1 MPEILKNNSGETN
14 WNLIISA
21 FFAGAIL
28 LLQQFQTYRI
38 AEIKAQAEV
47 NKQQLLTADEIETK
61 IEKHI
66 KSLVDVARAEHKTL
80 LQRMDKLEE
89 KVK

>member
-1 MPEILKNNSGETN
+1 MPEVLKNSNGETN

-21 FFAGAIL
+21 FFAGSIL
-28 LLQQFQTYRI
+28 LIQQFQTYRI

-47 NKQQLLTADEIETK
+47 NKAQLFTADEIEAK

-66 KSLVDVARAEHKTL
+66 KTLIDVARDEHKDL
-80 LQRMDKLEE
+80 LQRMDKIEYKL
-89 KVK
+89 K